1 MRDPRYDRLA
11 ELVLDHS
18 LRLQAGEV
26 LRIEGD
32 ATAAAPLVV
41 PLHREA
47 TKRGAHAYTAL
58 ELGGLKE
65 VLVEHGSDEQLDFV
79 SPIELREMDAIDAS
93 ITIWSESNTRS
104 FTRADT
110 DRRQRQLTAQRQVA
124 IRRRDRIASGE
135 HRWCGTL
142 SPTEGH
148 AQDADMSLE
157 DYEDFV
163 FRACHVLDDDPV
175 EHWRQVGER
184 LQARAEELSSV
195 RELRIVGE
203 DTDLTAVVD
212 GRTWRAAY
220 GRQNVPDGE
229 VYTSPVETGVNGTIR
244 FGFPAV
250 FGGREIDDARLV
262 LLGDADQLPSVD
274 AGAVF
279 RDLVPCAPTAV
290 RLTQSY
296 RMDPSDP
303 AGRNVLSVARR
314 IHAGRALAPE
324 AAGGEE
330 YLRSLLEIDEGANG
344 VGEIAF
350 GLNYEIDRF
359 TRNILFDEKIGG
371 TMHLALGMGFEA
383 LGGQN
388 RSALHL
394 DLICDLRREGEV
406 YADGELVWRNGQF
419 LQDPQPARL
428 AERVR

>member
-1 MRDPRYDRLA
+1 VRDPRYDSLA

-18 LRLQAGEV
+18 LRLQPGQV

-32 ATAAAPLVV
+32 AAAAAPLVV

-47 TKRGAHAYTAL
+47 IKRGAHAYTAL
-58 ELGGLKE
+58 DLGGLKE
-65 VLVEHGSDEQLDFV
+65 ILAAHGSDEQLDFV
-79 SPIELREMDAIDAS
+79 SPMELREIDAIDAS

-110 DRRQRQLTAQRQVA
+110 GRRQRQLTAQRQVA

-142 SPTEGH
+142 SPTQGH

-175 EHWRQVGER
+175 DHWRQVGER
-184 LQARAEELSSV
+184 LQARAEELGSV

-203 DTDLTAVVD
+203 DTDLTVVVD

-229 VYTSPVETGVNGTIR
+229 VYTSPIETGVNGTIR

-262 LLGDADQLPSVD
+262 LEN
-274 AGAVF
+274 
-279 RDLVPCAPTAV
+279 
-290 RLTQSY
+290 
-296 RMDPSDP
+296 
-303 AGRNVLSVARR
+303 GRVVA
-314 IHAGRALAPE
+314 AE

-330 YLRSLLEIDEGANG
+330 YLRSLLELDEGASG

-371 TMHLALGMGFEA
+371 TMHMALGMGFEA

-406 YADGELVWRNGQF
+406 YADGELVWRRGQF
-419 LQDPQPARL
+419 LEDPQPARL
-428 AERVR
+428 ADSVR

>member
-1 MRDPRYDRLA
+1 MRDPRYDALA

-18 LRLQAGEV
+18 LRLQPGDV

-32 ATAAAPLVV
+32 ASAAAPLVV

-47 TKRGAHAYTAL
+47 IKRGAHAYAAL
-58 ELGGLKE
+58 ELGSLKE
-65 VLVEHGSDEQLDFV
+65 ILVAQGSDEQLDFV
-79 SPIELREMDAIDAS
+79 SPMELREIDAIDAS

-110 DRRQRQLTAQRQVA
+110 NRRQRQLTAQRQVA

-142 SPTEGH
+142 CPTEAH

-163 FRACHVLDDDPV
+163 FRACHVLDDDPLD
-175 EHWRQVGER
+175 HWLQVGER
-184 LQARAEELSSV
+184 LQARADELGSV

-203 DTDLTAVVD
+203 DTDLTVVVG
-212 GRTWRAAY
+212 GRTWRPAY

-250 FGGREIDDARLV
+250 FSGREIDDARLT
-262 LLGDADQLPSVD
+262 LEN
-274 AGAVF
+274 
-279 RDLVPCAPTAV
+279 
-290 RLTQSY
+290 
-296 RMDPSDP
+296 
-303 AGRNVLSVARR
+303 GRVVEA
-314 IHAGRALAPE
+314 E

-330 YLRSLLEIDEGANG
+330 YLRSLLELDDGASG

-371 TMHLALGMGFEA
+371 TMHMALGMGFEA

-406 YADGELVWRNGQF
+406 YADGELIWRNGQF
-419 LQDPQPARL
+419 LQDPQPAQL
-428 AERVR
+428 AEHVR

>member
-32 ATAAAPLVV
+32 AAAAAPLVV
-41 PLHREA
+41 PLHGEA

-65 VLVEHGSDEQLDFV
+65 VLVEQGSDEQLDFV

-124 IRRRDRIASGE
+124 IRRRDRIARGE

-262 LLGDADQLPSVD
+262 LEN
-274 AGAVF
+274 
-279 RDLVPCAPTAV
+279 
-290 RLTQSY
+290 
-296 RMDPSDP
+296 
-303 AGRNVLSVARR
+303 GRVIA
-314 IHAGRALAPE
+314 AE

-359 TRNILFDEKIGG
+359 TRNILFDEKTGG

>member
-1 MRDPRYDRLA
+1 MRDPRYDALA

-18 LRLQAGEV
+18 LRLQAGDV
-26 LRIEGD
+26 LRIEGE
-32 ATAAAPLVV
+32 AVAAAPLIV

-47 TKRGAHAYTAL
+47 IKRGAHCYTAL
-58 ELGGLKE
+58 DLNGLKE
-65 VLVEHGSDEQLDFV
+65 ILVAEGSDEQLEFV
-79 SPIELREMDAIDAS
+79 SPIELRELDVIDAS
-93 ITIWSESNTRS
+93 ITIWSELNTHS
-104 FTRADT
+104 FTHADT
-110 DRRQRQLTAQRQVA
+110 DRRQRQLAAQRQFA
-124 IRRRDRIASGE
+124 IRRRDLIASGK

-148 AQDADMSLE
+148 AQDASMSLE

-163 FRACHVLDDDPV
+163 FRACHVLDADPV

-184 LQARAEELSSV
+184 LQARADELGSV
-195 RELRIVGE
+195 RELRILGE
-203 DTDLTAVVD
+203 DTDLNVVVE
-212 GRTWRAAY
+212 GRAWRAAY

-250 FGGREIDDARLV
+250 YGGSEIDDARLV
-262 LLGDADQLPSVD
+262 LED
-274 AGAVF
+274 
-279 RDLVPCAPTAV
+279 
-290 RLTQSY
+290 
-296 RMDPSDP
+296 
-303 AGRNVLSVARR
+303 GRVVA
-314 IHAGRALAPE
+314 AE
-324 AAGGEE
+324 AAGGQE
-330 YLRSLLEIDEGANG
+330 YLQSLLELDEGARG

-371 TMHLALGMGFEA
+371 TMHMALGMGFGA

-406 YADGELVWRNGQF
+406 YADVQLVWRNGEF
-419 LQDPQPARL
+419 LHDPQPARP
-428 AERVR
+428 AEHVG

>member
-1 MRDPRYDRLA
+1 VRDPRYDRLA

-18 LRLQAGEV
+18 LRLQPGDV

-32 ATAAAPLVV
+32 AAAAAPLVV

-47 TKRGAHAYTAL
+47 IKRGAHAYTAL
-58 ELGGLKE
+58 DLGGLKE
-65 VLVEHGSDEQLDFV
+65 VLVEHGSDEQLSFV
-79 SPIELREMDAIDAS
+79 SPLELREMDAIEAS
-93 ITIWSESNTRS
+93 ITIWSETNTRS

-124 IRRRDRIASGE
+124 IRRRDRIARGE

-142 SPTEGH
+142 SPTQGH

-163 FRACHVLDDDPV
+163 FRACHVLDEDPV

-184 LQARAEELSSV
+184 LQARAQELGSV

-203 DTDLTAVVD
+203 DTDLTVVVE
-212 GRTWRAAY
+212 GRAWRAAY

-229 VYTSPVETGVNGTIR
+229 VYTSPVETGVSGTIR

-262 LLGDADQLPSVD
+262 LEN
-274 AGAVF
+274 
-279 RDLVPCAPTAV
+279 
-290 RLTQSY
+290 
-296 RMDPSDP
+296 
-303 AGRNVLSVARR
+303 GRVVA
-314 IHAGRALAPE
+314 AE
-324 AAGGEE
+324 AAGGED
-330 YLRSLLEIDEGANG
+330 YLRSLLQLDEGASG

-371 TMHLALGMGFEA
+371 TMHMALGMGFEA

-406 YADGELVWRNGQF
+406 YADGELVWRSGQF
-419 LQDPQPARL
+419 LQDPQPSEL
-428 AERVR
+428 AARVR

>member
-1 MRDPRYDRLA
+1 VRDPRYDRLA

-32 ATAAAPLVV
+32 AAAAAPLVV

-79 SPIELREMDAIDAS
+79 SPIELREMDAIDTS

-110 DRRQRQLTAQRQVA
+110 DRRQRQLSAQRQVA
-124 IRRRDRIASGE
+124 IRRRDRIARGE

-262 LLGDADQLPSVD
+262 LEN
-274 AGAVF
+274 
-279 RDLVPCAPTAV
+279 
-290 RLTQSY
+290 
-296 RMDPSDP
+296 
-303 AGRNVLSVARR
+303 GRVIA
-314 IHAGRALAPE
+314 AE

-406 YADGELVWRNGQF
+406 YADGELVWRNGRF
-419 LQDPQPARL
+419 LQDPQPAGL

>member
-1 MRDPRYDRLA
+1 VRDLRYDRLA

-18 LRLQAGEV
+18 LRLQPGEV
-26 LRIEGD
+26 VRIEGE
-32 ATAAAPLVV
+32 AVAAAPLAV

-47 TKRGAHAYTAL
+47 IKRGAHAYAAL
-58 ELGGLKE
+58 DLGGLKE
-65 VLVEHGSDEQLDFV
+65 ILVERGSDEQLDFV
-79 SPIELREMDAIDAS
+79 SPMELREIDAIDAS

-104 FTRADT
+104 FTLADT

-157 DYEDFV
+157 EYEDFV

-175 EHWRQVGER
+175 DHWRRVGER
-184 LQARAEELSSV
+184 LQARAEDLSSV

-203 DTDLTAVVD
+203 DTDLTVVVK

-229 VYTSPVETGVNGTIR
+229 VYTSPVETGVSGTIR

-262 LLGDADQLPSVD
+262 LEN
-274 AGAVF
+274 
-279 RDLVPCAPTAV
+279 
-290 RLTQSY
+290 
-296 RMDPSDP
+296 
-303 AGRNVLSVARR
+303 GRVVA
-314 IHAGRALAPE
+314 AE
-324 AAGGEE
+324 AAGGQE
-330 YLRSLLEIDEGANG
+330 YLRSLLEIDDGAGG

-406 YADGELVWRNGQF
+406 YADGELVWRSGQF
-419 LQDPQPARL
+419 LQDPQPAEL

>member
-1 MRDPRYDRLA
+1 VRDPRYDALA

-18 LRLQAGEV
+18 LRLQPGQV

-32 ATAAAPLVV
+32 AVAGAPLVV

-47 TKRGAHAYTAL
+47 IKRGAHAYASL
-58 ELGGLKE
+58 DLGSLKE
-65 VLVEHGSDEQLDFV
+65 ILVAQGSDEQLDFV
-79 SPIELREMDAIDAS
+79 SPMELREIDAIDAS
-93 ITIWSESNTRS
+93 ITVWSESNTRS
-104 FTRADT
+104 FTRADP
-110 DRRQRQLTAQRQVA
+110 DRRQRQLTAQRQFS
-124 IRRRDRIASGE
+124 IRRRDRITRGE

-142 SPTEGH
+142 CPTEGH

-175 EHWRQVGER
+175 DHWRQVGER
-184 LQARAEELSSV
+184 LQARADELDSV
-195 RELRIVGE
+195 HELRIVGE
-203 DTDLTAVVD
+203 DTDLTVVVG
-212 GRTWRAAY
+212 GRTWRPAY

-250 FGGREIDDARLV
+250 FGGREIDDARLT
-262 LLGDADQLPSVD
+262 LEN
-274 AGAVF
+274 
-279 RDLVPCAPTAV
+279 
-290 RLTQSY
+290 
-296 RMDPSDP
+296 
-303 AGRNVLSVARR
+303 GRVVA
-314 IHAGRALAPE
+314 AE

-330 YLRSLLEIDEGANG
+330 YLRSLLELDEGAG
-344 VGEIAF
+344 VVGEIAF

-371 TMHLALGMGFEA
+371 TMHMALGMGFEA

-406 YADGELVWRNGQF
+406 YADGDLIWCNGRF
-419 LQDPQPARL
+419 LQDPQPARP
-428 AERVR
+428 AEHVR

>member
-1 MRDPRYDRLA
+1 M
-11 ELVLDHS
+11 LDHS

-32 ATAAAPLVV
+32 AAAAAPLVV

-262 LLGDADQLPSVD
+262 LEN
-274 AGAVF
+274 
-279 RDLVPCAPTAV
+279 
-290 RLTQSY
+290 
-296 RMDPSDP
+296 
-303 AGRNVLSVARR
+303 GRVIA
-314 IHAGRALAPE
+314 AE

-419 LQDPQPARL
+419 LQDSQPARF

>member
-18 LRLQAGEV
+18 LRLQPGDV

-32 ATAAAPLVV
+32 AAAAAPLVV

-47 TKRGAHAYTAL
+47 IKRGAHAYTAL
-58 ELGGLKE
+58 DLGGLKE
-65 VLVEHGSDEQLDFV
+65 VLVEHGSDEQLSFV
-79 SPIELREMDAIDAS
+79 SPLELREMDAIDAS
-93 ITIWSESNTRS
+93 ITIWSETNTRS

-124 IRRRDRIASGE
+124 IRRRDRIARGE

-142 SPTEGH
+142 SPTQGH

-163 FRACHVLDDDPV
+163 FRACHVLDEDPV

-184 LQARAEELSSV
+184 LQARAQELGSV

-203 DTDLTAVVD
+203 DTDLTVVVE
-212 GRTWRAAY
+212 GRAWRAAY

-229 VYTSPVETGVNGTIR
+229 VYTSPVETGVSGTIR

-262 LLGDADQLPSVD
+262 LEN
-274 AGAVF
+274 
-279 RDLVPCAPTAV
+279 
-290 RLTQSY
+290 
-296 RMDPSDP
+296 
-303 AGRNVLSVARR
+303 GRVVVA
-314 IHAGRALAPE
+314 E
-324 AAGGEE
+324 AAGGED
-330 YLRSLLEIDEGANG
+330 YLRSLLQLDEGASG

-371 TMHLALGMGFEA
+371 TMHMALGMGFEA

-406 YADGELVWRNGQF
+406 YADGELVWRSGQF
-419 LQDPQPARL
+419 LQDPQPSEL
-428 AERVR
+428 AARVR

>member
-1 MRDPRYDRLA
+1 LRDPRYDALA

-18 LRLQAGEV
+18 LRLHPGEV
-26 LRIEGD
+26 LRIE
-32 ATAAAPLVV
+32 AESVAAPLVV

-47 TKRGAHAYTAL
+47 IKRGAHAYAAL
-58 ELGGLKE
+58 DLGGLKE
-65 VLVEHGSDEQLDFV
+65 LLVAHGSDEQLGFV
-79 SPIELREMDAIDAS
+79 SPMELREMDAVDAS
-93 ITIWSESNTRS
+93 ITIWSESNTHS
-104 FTRADT
+104 FSRADT
-110 DRRQRQLTAQRQVA
+110 DRRQRQLAAQRQVA

-142 SPTEGH
+142 SPTQAH
-148 AQDADMSLE
+148 AQDADMSLDE
-157 DYEDFV
+157 YEDFV
-163 FRACHVLDDDPV
+163 FRACHVLDDHPV
-175 EHWRQVGER
+175 EHWSRVGDQ
-184 LQARAEELSSV
+184 LQARAAELDSV

-212 GRTWRAAY
+212 GRSWRAAY

-244 FGFPAV
+244 FRFPAV
-250 FGGREIDDARLV
+250 FAGREVDDARLRFE
-262 LLGDADQLPSVD
+262 D
-274 AGAVF
+274 
-279 RDLVPCAPTAV
+279 
-290 RLTQSY
+290 
-296 RMDPSDP
+296 
-303 AGRNVLSVARR
+303 GRVVA
-314 IHAGRALAPE
+314 AE
-324 AAGGEE
+324 ATGGQD
-330 YLRSLLEIDEGANG
+330 YLESLLEIDEGASG

-371 TMHLALGMGFEA
+371 TMHLALGMGFEN

-406 YADGELVWRNGQF
+406 YADGELVWRNGHF
-419 LQDPQPARL
+419 LRDPEPARP

>member
-1 MRDPRYDRLA
+1 LRDPRYDALA

-18 LRLQAGEV
+18 LRLQPGEV
-26 LRIEGD
+26 LRIEGE
-32 ATAAAPLVV
+32 AAAAASLVV

-47 TKRGAHAYTAL
+47 IKRGAHAYTAL
-58 ELGGLKE
+58 DLSGLKE
-65 VLVEHGSDEQLDFV
+65 ILVAQGSDEQLDFV
-79 SPIELREMDAIDAS
+79 SPIELRELDAIDAS
-93 ITIWSESNTRS
+93 VTIWSETNTRS
-104 FTRADT
+104 FTRLET
-110 DRRQRQLTAQRQVA
+110 DRRQRQLAAQRQFA

-142 SPTEGH
+142 SPTEGQ
-148 AQDADMSLE
+148 AQDADMSLA

-175 EHWRQVGER
+175 DHWRQVGER
-184 LQARAEELSSV
+184 LQARAEELGSV

-203 DTDLTAVVD
+203 DTDLTVVVE

-229 VYTSPVETGVNGTIR
+229 VYTSPVETGVNGTVR

-250 FGGREIDDARLV
+250 FVGREIDDARLV
-262 LLGDADQLPSVD
+262 LEN
-274 AGAVF
+274 
-279 RDLVPCAPTAV
+279 
-290 RLTQSY
+290 
-296 RMDPSDP
+296 
-303 AGRNVLSVARR
+303 GRVVA
-314 IHAGRALAPE
+314 AE
-324 AAGGEE
+324 AAGGED
-330 YLRSLLEIDEGANG
+330 YLRSLLELDEGASG

-371 TMHLALGMGFEA
+371 TMHMALGMGFEA

-406 YADGELVWRNGQF
+406 YADGELVWRSGQF
-419 LQDPQPARL
+419 LHETRPSEL
-428 AERVR
+428 AARVR

>member
-1 MRDPRYDRLA
+1 MRDARYDKLA

-18 LRLQAGEV
+18 LRLQPGEV

-32 ATAAAPLVV
+32 AAAAAPLVV

-47 TKRGAHAYTAL
+47 IKRGAHAYTAL
-58 ELGGLKE
+58 DLGGLKE
-65 VLVEHGSDEQLDFV
+65 ILVAHGSDEQLDFV
-79 SPIELREMDAIDAS
+79 SPMELREMDAIDAS
-93 ITIWSESNTRS
+93 ITVWSESNTRS

-110 DRRQRQLTAQRQVA
+110 HRRQRQLTAQRQVA

-175 EHWRQVGER
+175 GHWRQVGDR
-184 LQARAEELSSV
+184 LQARAEELGSV

-203 DTDLTAVVD
+203 DTDLTVVVE

-229 VYTSPVETGVNGTIR
+229 VYTSPVETGANGTIR

-262 LLGDADQLPSVD
+262 LEN
-274 AGAVF
+274 
-279 RDLVPCAPTAV
+279 
-290 RLTQSY
+290 
-296 RMDPSDP
+296 
-303 AGRNVLSVARR
+303 GRVVA
-314 IHAGRALAPE
+314 AE

-330 YLRSLLEIDEGANG
+330 YLRSLLELDEGASG
-344 VGEIAF
+344 IGEIAF

-406 YADGELVWRNGQF
+406 YADGELVWRSGQF
-419 LQDPQPARL
+419 LQDPQPVRL